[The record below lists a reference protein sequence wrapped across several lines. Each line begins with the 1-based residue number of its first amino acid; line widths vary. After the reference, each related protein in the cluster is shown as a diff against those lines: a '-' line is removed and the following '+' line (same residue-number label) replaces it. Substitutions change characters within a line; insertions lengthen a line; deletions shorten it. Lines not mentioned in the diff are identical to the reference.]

1 MQITKII
8 SGGQTGADRAAL
20 DWAQNNGI
28 AYGGWCPKGRRA
40 EDGVIPYS
48 YGLKETGVDAYAVRT
63 EWNVR
68 EGDATVLFSIEKR
81 LSGGTRLTADLA
93 DRHGIPWIHITPCSH
108 RSVRQALG
116 GFLEAHPVF
125 SLNVAGPRASHEPAV
140 GTFVHQCLDT
150 VVDFFC
156 GEAPSL
162 PWRRRGDGRRVA

>member
-20 DWAQNNGI
+20 DWARERGI
-28 AYGGWCPKGRRA
+28 PHGGWCPKGRRA

-48 YGLKETGVDAYAVRT
+48 YNLEENNISAYAVRT

-68 EGDATVLFSIEKR
+68 DSDATVLFSIEKR

-93 DRHGIPWIHITPCSH
+93 ERHGVPWIHITPCSH

-116 GFLEAHPVF
+116 AFLEVNPVF
-125 SLNVAGPRASHEPAV
+125 ILNVAGPRASNEPAV
-140 GTFVHQCLDT
+140 GTFVKQCLDS
-150 VVDFFC
+150 V
-156 GEAPSL
+156 
-162 PWRRRGDGRRVA
+162 GDLFVNQRVNARARRRVA